1 MAQEKKT
8 IAICTGKINDEI
20 TTLIIQEIYDKCIE
34 NGYHVEV
41 YAVDMTFIFDS
52 EFGDAK
58 EKDLFEIIPYE
69 NIAGIFAFS
78 DRLRRAGVMKKITAK
93 AKAYEIP
100 IVCLEDNEEDSINVF
115 FDTDSTFG
123 SVINHV
129 IEEHSCKKIYFVA
142 GLEGNEVS
150 DARIAVFKESL
161 ESHGIDYNPDY
172 VVYGDFWSEP
182 ARNQTRNLI
191 VKYGIPDAI
200 CCANDAMAIA
210 VSDALTEMGYSVPG
224 DVIVTGFDGLKGAFD
239 HLPSIT
245 TVGPYYEKLAID
257 AFSAIN
263 DVITQKV
270 KYEPRDISVSGKLI
284 IGESCGC
291 KPLNMRAFKSRMS
304 KMYEQDNQND
314 FHEIILMKAITKV
327 ASKSNLKEAVKCF
340 EEPLSVMMDVD
351 YFYVCIWDNY
361 IGANLNRRQN
371 RRHAIVVASMVNEEY
386 STCETN
392 LSSGV
397 NLPNYDKI
405 MEKDSMLMYYPLKA
419 ANEFFGYLAFG
430 INPTNYKREKLVAIG
445 RYFSVMCT
453 IFLQQTRLNS
463 AYKRLEEAYSTDTLT
478 GILNRRGFLDRLEPM
493 RLVNNDKKGV
503 LISVDL
509 NNLKTIND
517 TWGHLEG
524 DEALRAM
531 ADALKDACPKG
542 SLVARFG
549 GDEFVVFYASNKS
562 DERIIERFSERLEE
576 AIEETNDTLDKPYYV
591 YASYGINI
599 TSLDREYDFDAN
611 YSDADAKMY
620 ANKIEFKKT
629 HSIIK

>member
-20 TTLIIQEIYDKCIE
+20 TTLIIQSLYDKCTE

-52 EFGDAK
+52 EFEDAK

-78 DRLRRAGVMKKITAK
+78 DRLRRAGVMKKIASK
-93 AKAYEIP
+93 AKAYNVP
-100 IVCLEDNEEDSINVF
+100 IVCLEDKEVDCINVF
-115 FDTDSTFG
+115 FNSEDTFG

-129 IEEHSCKKIYFVA
+129 IEKHNCKKIYFIA

-150 DARIAVFKESL
+150 DSRMAVFKDIL
-161 ESHGIDYNPDY
+161 ESNGIEYNPDY
-172 VVYGDFWSEP
+172 VVHGDFWSEP
-182 ARNQTRNLI
+182 ARERSRELI
-191 VKYGIPDAI
+191 IKYGVPDAI

-210 VSDALTEMGYSVPG
+210 VSDSLTEMGYSVPRN
-224 DVIVTGFDGLKGAFD
+224 VIVTGFDGLRAAIEHF
-239 HLPSIT
+239 PSIT
-245 TVGPYYEKLAID
+245 TVGPYYERLANEAFVAID
-257 AFSAIN
+257 
-263 DVITQKV
+263 DVITNKA
-270 KYEPRDISVSGKLI
+270 KYEPRDIRVSGKLI
-284 IGESCGC
+284 LGASCGC
-291 KPLNMRAFKSRMS
+291 KTLNIRSFSTRMS
-304 KMYEQDNQND
+304 KMYERDDKND
-314 FHEIILMKAITKV
+314 FHDILLMKAITKV
-327 ASKSNLKEAVKCF
+327 AAMSSIQEAVKCF
-340 EEPLSVMMDVD
+340 EEPLSVMIDPE
-351 YFYVCIWDNY
+351 YFYLCIWDNY
-361 IGANLNRRQN
+361 LGANLNRRQN
-371 RRHAIVVASMVNEEY
+371 RRHAVVVASMVNKEY
-386 STCETN
+386 STNQTN
-392 LSSGV
+392 LPIGV

-405 MEKDSMLMYYPLKA
+405 VERDTVLMYYPLKA

-430 INPTNYKREKLVAIG
+430 INPKNYRREKLVEIV

-478 GILNRRGFLDRLEPM
+478 GLLNRRGFLDKLEPM
-493 RLVNNDKKGV
+493 RLQNNDKKGV

-509 NNLKTIND
+509 NNLKTVND

-524 DEALRAM
+524 DEALKAV
-531 ADALKDACPKG
+531 ADILKDACPKG
-542 SLVARFG
+542 ALIARFG

-562 DERIIERFSERLEE
+562 DEKIIDRFSERLEE

-599 TSLDREYDFDAN
+599 TSLDKEYDFDSN

-629 HSIIK
+629 HSVVK